1 MIMLESAKAWVKA
14 RWVERTSW
22 NGGVLIAVGVVAL
35 LAKPILG
42 IVSWAAIAYGA
53 YQIWKKE
60 SK

>member
-1 MIMLESAKAWVKA
+1 MLELAKSWVKA
-14 RWVERTSW
+14 RWVERPSW
-22 NGGVLIAVGVVAL
+22 NGGALIAVGVVAL

-60 SK
+60 DK